1 MSAKTETP
9 PTAQL
14 AWERNTH
21 SEGIP
26 QAWLERYWSHGMD
39 TVPVK
44 PRSKAVIINGWNDPM
59 ARFREPRMYRNRN
72 LGIRLGAVSGGLV
85 DVDLDTPEACAVAPY
100 ILPPTRM
107 RMRKHG
113 KPITHYFY
121 RCQPV
126 PCTNQWQLRNETM
139 LELRSQS
146 EEGKPAQ
153 TVVPPSVDEDGLPRV
168 WVDDALE
175 PAEVDA
181 EELQRACTLTAVA
194 AAVLPHYRTGV
205 RHQLALALAGWL
217 RKCNRP
223 EADARAIVGA
233 LAQATGDTELTD
245 RLRAVQDTYAKP
257 LESVLGYSALRQLL
271 PAETCERLADWL
283 RVPRDPSYAA
293 VTMAPAE
300 NEPYYSTLKNSQR
313 VYENLRRLWAGRYLY
328 IVERKQWVQW
338 TDAGWQ
344 TLPPETPHTLAAE
357 TLKHHYTDGLRRAQ
371 AGTDLYRLLTQSL
384 TELGNLRTI
393 QDGVRLLAGDPEFQS
408 HKDDWDAEPNI
419 LCAPNGVIDLDTGA
433 LHPHTPEVRC
443 FRRTR
448 AEYQPDADAP
458 LWQRFLH
465 DIFGDPELID
475 YIQKAFG
482 AALYGRNREQTLLV
496 LWGHGANGKS
506 TLVNTIMYVL
516 GDYAGVIP
524 RDALLQRKQAQD
536 AKRII
541 YPALE
546 GLRLGVLDEL
556 EDGALLSAT
565 ALKDLTSNNPIGA
578 REHYKAYE
586 RITIQLT
593 PVISTNI
600 KPTITEHT
608 HAVWRR
614 LRLIPFLRTIPPEQ
628 QDRDLPDKLKAEATG
643 ILAWLVNGYRRY
655 RTDGL
660 QPPALVQRET
670 EQYRREEDALLDWL
684 NERIERDPNAKC
696 AFSEL
701 YADYR
706 AYCEDG
712 CAVPVGKKSFG
723 RTLTQHGFTET
734 RDARKRYRLGLRLRP
749 SERAGD
755 DR

>member
-1 MSAKTETP
+1 MRAKTATLQPAHALTEQAGQGTML
-9 PTAQL
+9 TN
-14 AWERNTH
+14 RV
-21 SEGIP
+21 P
-26 QAWLERYWSHGMD
+26 QAWLERYWQLGFD
-39 TVPVK
+39 TVPVDA
-44 PRSKAVIINGWNDPM
+44 RSKSISIRGWNDPM

-72 LGIRLGAVSGGLV
+72 IGIRLGAVSGGLV
-85 DVDLDTPEACAVAPY
+85 DVDLDTPAACAVAPY
-100 ILPPTRM
+100 ILPSTHM

-113 KPITHYFY
+113 KPIAHYFY
-121 RCQPV
+121 RCPE
-126 PCTNQWQLRNETM
+126 PPTTHQWELRGETV

-146 EEGKPAQ
+146 ADGKPAQ
-153 TVVPPSVDEDGLPRV
+153 TVVPPSVDGDGLMRE

-175 PAEVDA
+175 PADVDA
-181 EELQRACTLTAVA
+181 ETLQRACTLTAIA
-194 AAVLPHYRTGV
+194 AAVLPHYRTGS

-217 RKCNRP
+217 RKCGIA
-223 EADARAIVGA
+223 EADARGVVDA
-233 LAQATGDTELTD
+233 LARATNDTELTD
-245 RLRAVQDTYAKP
+245 RLRAVADTYAKP
-257 LESVLGYSALRQLL
+257 LDTIAGMRRLRELLGADTCDTLARWLSV
-271 PAETCERLADWL
+271 PPEPPT
-283 RVPRDPSYAA
+283 AA
-293 VTMAPAE
+293 VIMETSE
-300 NEPYYSTLKNSQR
+300 SEPYSTLKGSQR
-313 VYENLRRLWAGRYLY
+313 VYENLKRLWAGRYLY

-338 TDAGWQ
+338 TDTGWQ
-344 TLPPETPHTLAAE
+344 TLPPDTPYTLAAE
-357 TLKHHYTDGLRRAQ
+357 TLKHYYTDGLRRTP
-371 AGTDLYRLLTQSL
+371 AGSDLYRLLTQSL
-384 TELGNLRTI
+384 SELGNLRTI
-393 QDGVRLLAGDPEFQS
+393 QDGVRLLAGDPAFQS

-419 LCAPNGVIDLDTGA
+419 LCAPNGVIDLDTGE
-433 LHPHTPEVRC
+433 LRPHTPEVRC

-458 LWQRFLH
+458 LWQRFLN
-465 DIFGDPELID
+465 DIFGTPELID

-482 AALYGRNREQTLLV
+482 AALYGRNREQALLI

-506 TLVNTIMYVL
+506 TLVNTIMHVL

-578 REHYKAYE
+578 REHYKAYD

-643 ILAWLVNGYRRY
+643 ILAWLVNGYLRY
-655 RTDGL
+655 RADGL
-660 QPPALVQRET
+660 QLPALVQRET

-696 AFSEL
+696 GFSEL

-712 CAVPVGKKSFG
+712 CAVPVGKKTFG
-723 RTLTQHGFTET
+723 RTLTQHGFGET

-749 SERAGD
+749 SERSG
-755 DR
+755 

>member
-1 MSAKTETP
+1 MRTMRDAP
-9 PTAQL
+9 LPTREQARQGHNQADHYL
-14 AWERNTH
+14 EFYL
-21 SEGIP
+21 SLGISP
-26 QAWLERYWSHGMD
+26 
-39 TVPVK
+39 VPIESGTKK
-44 PRSKAVIINGWNDPM
+44 PVSNDWNNPHKRFDDP
-59 ARFREPRMYRNRN
+59 ALYRNRN
-72 LGIRLGAVSGGLV
+72 IGIRLGSVSGGLV
-85 DVDLDTPEACAVAPY
+85 DVDLDTPEACAVAPHL
-100 ILPPTRM
+100 LPPTRM
-107 RMRKHG
+107 RMRKQG
-113 KPITHYFY
+113 KPIAHYFY
-121 RCQPV
+121 RCRPV
-126 PCTNQWQLRNETM
+126 PCTRKWGAV
-139 LELRSQS
+139 ELRSQS
-146 EEGKPAQ
+146 PDGKPAQ
-153 TVVPPSVDEDGLPRV
+153 TLVPPSIDEDGLPRE
-168 WVDDALE
+168 WGDEPLE
-175 PAEVDA
+175 PAEVSGDK
-181 EELQRACTLTAVA
+181 LQRACLLTAIA
-194 AAVLPHYRTGV
+194 AAVLPHYQNGT

-217 RKCNRP
+217 RKCGVAEH
-223 EADARAIVGA
+223 EAKAVVNA
-233 LAQATGDTELTD
+233 LASATHDNERDD
-245 RLRAVQDTYAKP
+245 RLRAVSDTYAKP
-257 LESVLGYSALRQLL
+257 LDSIVGMHRLRVLL
-271 PAETCERLADWL
+271 PAEICNTLARWL
-283 RVPRDPSYAA
+283 DVPTELTTAA
-293 VTMAPAE
+293 VIMETSE
-300 NEPYYSTLKNSQR
+300 SEPYSTLKGSQR
-313 VYENLRRLWAGRYLY
+313 VYENLKRLWAGRYLY

-338 TDAGWQ
+338 TDTGWQ
-344 TLPPETPHTLAAE
+344 TLPPDTPYTLAAE
-357 TLKHHYTDGLRRAQ
+357 TLKHYYTDGLRRTP
-371 AGTDLYRLLTQSL
+371 AGSDLYRLLTQSL
-384 TELGNLRTI
+384 SELGNLRTI
-393 QDGVRLLAGDPEFQS
+393 QDGVRLLAGDPAFQS

-419 LCAPNGVIDLDTGA
+419 LCAPNGVIDLDTGE
-433 LHPHTPEVRC
+433 LRPHTPEVRC

-458 LWQRFLH
+458 LWQRFLN
-465 DIFGDPELID
+465 DIFGTPELID

-482 AALYGRNREQTLLV
+482 AALYGRNREQALLI

-506 TLVNTIMYVL
+506 TLVNTIMHVL

-578 REHYKAYE
+578 REHYKAYD

-643 ILAWLVNGYRRY
+643 ILAWLVNGYLRY
-655 RTDGL
+655 RADGL
-660 QPPALVQRET
+660 QLPALVQRET

-696 AFSEL
+696 GFSEL

-712 CAVPVGKKSFG
+712 CAVPVGKKTFG
-723 RTLTQHGFTET
+723 RTLTQHGFGET

-749 SERAGD
+749 SERSG
-755 DR
+755 